1 MRTLMT
7 RTTMWLAPVL
17 AGTLIALL
25 SAPVHAQAQSQAR
38 AGARTGAAPLDAPL
52 NRIGEGR
59 RLFLKYNCYS
69 CHGMRAEGGMG
80 PPIADRDVD
89 TVRSAVMFGR
99 AGGMRS
105 FADYLDEKDVQRL
118 AAYFRSIG
126 TDKEPM
132 FNDWW
137 EDIPPK

>member
-1 MRTLMT
+1 MRTLT
-7 RTTMWLAPVL
+7 RTTIWLAPVL
-17 AGTLIALL
+17 VGTLLALL
-25 SAPVHAQAQSQAR
+25 SAPVPAQTS
-38 AGARTGAAPLDAPL
+38 AAVPKGPVVLDAPL

-80 PPIADRDVD
+80 PPIADRDIDV
-89 TVRSAVMFGR
+89 VRSAVMFGR
-99 AGGMRS
+99 DGGMRS
-105 FADYLDEKDVQRL
+105 FAEFLDEKDVRRL
-118 AAYFRSIG
+118 ASYLKSIG

>member
-1 MRTLMT
+1 MRTLT
-7 RTTMWLAPVL
+7 RTTIWLAPVL
-17 AGTLIALL
+17 AGTLLAML
-25 SAPVHAQAQSQAR
+25 SMPVPAQTA
-38 AGARTGAAPLDAPL
+38 AGAASPASPLDAPL

-80 PPIADRDVD
+80 PNIANRDID

-99 AGGMRS
+99 EGGMRS
-105 FADYLDEKDVQRL
+105 FADFLDEKDVRRI
-118 AAYFRSIG
+118 AAYLKSIG

-132 FNDWW
+132 FRDWW

>member
-1 MRTLMT
+1 MRTLT
-7 RTTMWLAPVL
+7 RTTIWLAPVL
-17 AGTLIALL
+17 VGTLLALL
-25 SAPVHAQAQSQAR
+25 SAPVPAQTSA
-38 AGARTGAAPLDAPL
+38 AAPKGPVVLDAPL

-80 PPIADRDVD
+80 PPIADRDIDV
-89 TVRSAVMFGR
+89 VRSAVMFGR
-99 AGGMRS
+99 DGGMRS
-105 FADYLDEKDVQRL
+105 FAEFLDEKDVRRL
-118 AAYFRSIG
+118 ASYLKSIG

>member
-1 MRTLMT
+1 MRTLT
-7 RTTMWLAPVL
+7 RTTIWLAPVL
-17 AGTLIALL
+17 AGTLLAML
-25 SAPVHAQAQSQAR
+25 SMPVPAQTA
-38 AGARTGAAPLDAPL
+38 AGAASRASPLDAPL

-80 PPIADRDVD
+80 PNIAHREIDE
-89 TVRSAVMFGR
+89 VRSAVMFGR
-99 AGGMRS
+99 EGGMRS
-105 FADYLDEKDVQRL
+105 FADFLDEKDVRRL
-118 AAYFRSIG
+118 AAYLKSIG

-132 FNDWW
+132 FRDWW

>member
-1 MRTLMT
+1 MRTLT
-7 RTTMWLAPVL
+7 RTTIWLAPVL
-17 AGTLIALL
+17 VGTLLALA
-25 SAPVHAQAQSQAR
+25 SAPAPAQTAP
-38 AGARTGAAPLDAPL
+38 AAATKNSVLDAPL

-80 PPIADRDVD
+80 PPIADKDID
-89 TVRSAVMFGR
+89 EVRSAVMFGR
-99 AGGMRS
+99 EGGMRS
-105 FADYLDEKDVQRL
+105 FAEFLDEKDVRRL
-118 AAYFRSIG
+118 ASYLKSIG

-137 EDIPPK
+137 VDIPPK

>member
-1 MRTLMT
+1 MRTLT
-7 RTTMWLAPVL
+7 RTTIWLAPVL
-17 AGTLIALL
+17 VGTLLALL
-25 SAPVHAQAQSQAR
+25 SAPVPAQTAA
-38 AGARTGAAPLDAPL
+38 AAPGSPIVLDAPL

-80 PPIADRDVD
+80 PNIANRDIDV
-89 TVRSAVMFGR
+89 VRSAVMFGR
-99 AGGMRS
+99 DGGMRS
-105 FADYLDEKDVQRL
+105 FAEFLDEKDVRRL
-118 AAYFRSIG
+118 AAYLKSIG

-132 FNDWW
+132 FRDWW

>member
-1 MRTLMT
+1 MRTLT
-7 RTTMWLAPVL
+7 RTTIWLAPVL
-17 AGTLIALL
+17 VGTLLALL
-25 SAPVHAQAQSQAR
+25 SAPAPAQTAVTTKGPAV
-38 AGARTGAAPLDAPL
+38 LDAPL

-80 PPIADRDVD
+80 PPIAGKDIDE
-89 TVRSAVMFGR
+89 VRSAVMFGR
-99 AGGMRS
+99 EGGMRS
-105 FADYLDEKDVQRL
+105 FADFLDEKDVRRL
-118 AAYFRSIG
+118 ASYLKSIG

-137 EDIPPK
+137 VDIPPK

>member
-1 MRTLMT
+1 MSKLMT
-7 RTTMWLAPVL
+7 RMTMWLAPVL

-25 SAPVHAQAQSQAR
+25 SAPSPVHAKGPAAQGSS
-38 AGARTGAAPLDAPL
+38 PLDAPL

-80 PPIADRDVD
+80 PNIAHREIDE
-89 TVRSAVMFGR
+89 VRSAVMFGR
-99 AGGMRS
+99 EGGMRS
-105 FADYLDEKDVQRL
+105 FADFLDEKDVRRL
-118 AAYFRSIG
+118 AAYLKSIG

-132 FNDWW
+132 FRDWW

>member
-1 MRTLMT
+1 MHTLT
-7 RTTMWLAPVL
+7 RTTIWLAPVL
-17 AGTLIALL
+17 VGTLLALL
-25 SAPVHAQAQSQAR
+25 SAPVPAQTAA
-38 AGARTGAAPLDAPL
+38 AAPKSLVVLDAPL

-80 PPIADRDVD
+80 PSIADRDIDV
-89 TVRSAVMFGR
+89 VRSAVMFGR

-105 FADYLDEKDVQRL
+105 FADFLDEKDVRRL
-118 AAYFRSIG
+118 AAYLKSIG

>member
-1 MRTLMT
+1 MRTLT
-7 RTTMWLAPVL
+7 RTTFWLAPVL
-17 AGTLIALL
+17 AGTILALL
-25 SAPVHAQAQSQAR
+25 SMPLPAQTVAAVAPR
-38 AGARTGAAPLDAPL
+38 AAPPDAPL

-80 PPIADRDVD
+80 PPIAHKELDE
-89 TVRSAVMFGR
+89 VRSAVTFGR
-99 AGGMRS
+99 EGGMRS
-105 FADYLDEKDVQRL
+105 FADFLDEKDIRRIASYL
-118 AAYFRSIG
+118 KSIG

-132 FNDWW
+132 FRDWW

>member
-1 MRTLMT
+1 MRTLTT

-17 AGTLIALL
+17 AGTLLALS
-25 SAPVHAQAQSQAR
+25 SAPVPAQTATPAPPR
-38 AGARTGAAPLDAPL
+38 AGAVPPPDAPL

-80 PPIADRDVD
+80 PNIAHREIDE
-89 TVRSAVMFGR
+89 VRSAVMFGR
-99 AGGMRS
+99 EGGMRS
-105 FADYLDEKDVQRL
+105 FADFLDEKDVRRI
-118 AAYFRSIG
+118 AAYLKSIG

-132 FNDWW
+132 FRDWW
-137 EDIPPK
+137 VDIPPK